1 MPKLAAEEL
10 TKRKQHIL
18 DAAARCF
25 SKRGYYHATMRDVL
39 AEAKL
44 SSGAVYHYFP
54 SKEAILAALA
64 QADSE
69 AVTAR
74 IRSNDVRADL
84 KKLIRLFFG
93 DIQQAHAQQL
103 GIMMLS
109 IASEASVDLE
119 LQEQFKQQRQQIK
132 AALVDFLQIYYHARK
147 LFLSPRQI
155 RARAEILSTVYNGL
169 LVAIAVNDAPNSAT
183 LIDELAI
190 ALAK

>member
-10 TKRKQHIL
+10 SKRKQHIL
-18 DAAARCF
+18 TAAARCF
-25 SKRGYYHATMRDVL
+25 SEKGYYHATMRDVL
-39 AEAKL
+39 AEAQL

-54 SKEAILAALA
+54 SKETILSALA

-69 AVTAR
+69 AVATR
-74 IRSNDVRADL
+74 VRSNDTRADL

-93 DIQQAHAQQL
+93 DIQQAQAQQL

-109 IASEASVDLE
+109 VASQAAVDPK
-119 LQEQFKQQRQQIK
+119 LQEQVRQQRQHIK
-132 AALVDFLQIYYHARK
+132 TALVEFLQTYYHARK

-155 RARAEILSTVYNGL
+155 RARAEILTSVYNGL

>member
-1 MPKLAAEEL
+1 MPKLPAEEL

-18 DAAARCF
+18 SAAARCF
-25 SKRGYYHATMRDVL
+25 SAKGYYHATMRDVL

-54 SKEAILAALA
+54 SKESILAALA

-74 IRSNDVRADL
+74 ILSTDARGDL
-84 KKLIRLFFG
+84 KKLVRLFFG
-93 DIQQAHAQQL
+93 DIQQANAQQL

-119 LQEQFKQQRQQIK
+119 LQEQFKQQRLQIK
-132 AALVDFLQIYYHARK
+132 TALVDFLQIYYHARK